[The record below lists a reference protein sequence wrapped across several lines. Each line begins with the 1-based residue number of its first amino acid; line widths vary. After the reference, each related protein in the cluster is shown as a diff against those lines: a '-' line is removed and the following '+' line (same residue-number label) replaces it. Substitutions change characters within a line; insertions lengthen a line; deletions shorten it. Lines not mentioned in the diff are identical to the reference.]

1 MNVQNI
7 NKNMLV
13 PYYLMS
19 SYLYYV
25 EDKQVLSDH
34 DYDNITKRLLNEW
47 NEVKHYH
54 KHLISIDDLK
64 AGTGYAIKFNNRIK
78 NAALNW
84 YWYNFD
90 KRENTQ

>member
-7 NKNMLV
+7 DKNMLV

-25 EDKQVLSDH
+25 EDKQVLSDG

-54 KHLISIDDLK
+54 IYLD
-64 AGTGYAIKFNNRIK
+64 
-78 NAALNW
+78 
-84 YWYNFD
+84 
-90 KRENTQ
+90 

>member
-7 NKNMLV
+7 DKNMLV

-25 EDKQVLSDH
+25 EDKQVLSDG

-47 NEVKHYH
+47 NEVKH
-54 KHLISIDDLK
+54 
-64 AGTGYAIKFNNRIK
+64 
-78 NAALNW
+78 
-84 YWYNFD
+84 
-90 KRENTQ
+90 